1 MAVNAPPQSPE
12 QLRYARL
19 LDWGTR
25 AGLVL
30 LVVAFALYVAGVL
43 PAHVPPQQL
52 PGLWSQPVGAY
63 LAATGTPTGWSWLT
77 HLGRGDMAALLGIA
91 WLAACSVP
99 CLLALLPLAQARSDR
114 WLVALCL
121 AEAVVIA
128 TAASGW
134 IAGGH

>member
-1 MAVNAPPQSPE
+1 MSAPSRQSAE

-25 AGLVL
+25 IGIVL
-30 LVVAFALYVAGVL
+30 LVASFALYVAGTL
-43 PAHVPPQQL
+43 PSAVPPQRL
-52 PGLWSQPVGAY
+52 PQLWSKPVGAY
-63 LAATGTPTGWSWLT
+63 LAATGVPTGWAWLA
-77 HLGRGDMAALLGIA
+77 HLGQGDMAALVGVA

-99 CLLALLPLAQARSDR
+99 CLLALVPMARARGDR
-114 WLVALCL
+114 WLVALCV

-128 TAASGW
+128 AAASGL

>member
-1 MAVNAPPQSPE
+1 MSAVRQSPE

-30 LVVAFALYVAGVL
+30 LVASFALYAFGVL
-43 PAHVPPQQL
+43 PSFVPPQQL
-52 PGLWSQPVGAY
+52 PQLWSQPVGAY
-63 LAATGTPTGWSWLT
+63 LAATGTATGWGWLA
-77 HLGRGDMAALLGIA
+77 HLDHGDTAALVGIA

-99 CLLALLPLAQARSDR
+99 CLLALVPLARGRGDTR
-114 WLVALCL
+114 FVALCV
-121 AEAVVIA
+121 AEVLVIA
-128 TAASGW
+128 AAASGL